1 MSNVSPAVCVG
12 ESRRRRSARCAA
24 GRCVT
29 FRTRE
34 SRVRCALGALE
45 SSKQYVHRMYLRW
58 GRTYNVKSSNL
69 SRVPSREWGVWYA
82 PTAHSDELSRRH
94 CGHQIRAEHGDE
106 PPRIIDSSRLRHV
119 RRLSPTRHQ
128 VSRTTPQCH
137 ADFEGRYARARV
149 PVDHRWQETPTTP
162 TPPLS
167 LFRLPE

>member
-1 MSNVSPAVCVG
+1 MRAAVGAARAV
-12 ESRRRRSARCAA
+12 RRA
-24 GRCVT
+24 VVLL
-29 FRTRE
+29 FVRE
-34 SRVRCALGALE
+34 RVAYGALE
-45 SSKQYVHRMYLRW
+45 SIKQYVHRMYLVRW
-58 GRTYNVKSSNL
+58 GWTYNVKTSNL
-69 SRVPSREWGVWYA
+69 SRVPSREWGVSTTPIA
-82 PTAHSDELSRRH
+82 TTHGPTAHSDELSRRH